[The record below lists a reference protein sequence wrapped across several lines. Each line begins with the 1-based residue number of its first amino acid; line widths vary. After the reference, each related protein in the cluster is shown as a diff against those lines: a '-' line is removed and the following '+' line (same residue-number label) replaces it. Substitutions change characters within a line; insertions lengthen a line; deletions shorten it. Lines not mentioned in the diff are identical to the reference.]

1 MQGEGVAIATRVRCT
16 LSSQMRNHAPLVWP
30 VAVFK
35 QINPLPSA
43 QGKSP
48 ICDRDTEVCGQ
59 KGRFDM
65 RGHIV
70 RAFIGMGQIGH
81 RRVCRG
87 RDQARKEVLQIH
99 LHLGV
104 CVFLNNKTGRGVLDK
119 ECQQAGPLDPTC
131 HLTRKLVKTG
141 TIGGD
146 RELRLHA
153 ASIG

>member
-16 LSSQMRNHAPLVWP
+16 RSAQMRNHAPLVWP

-35 QINPLPSA
+35 QIDPLPRT

-48 ICDRDTEVCGQ
+48 ICDRNAQVCGQ
-59 KGRFDM
+59 KGRFNM

-87 RDQARKEVLQIH
+87 QDQAREEVLQIY
-99 LHLGV
+99 LHFRIS
-104 CVFLNNKTGRGVLDK
+104 VFLNNKTGRGVLDK
-119 ECQQAGPLDPTC
+119 KRQ
-131 HLTRKLVKTG
+131 
-141 TIGGD
+141 
-146 RELRLHA
+146 
-153 ASIG
+153 